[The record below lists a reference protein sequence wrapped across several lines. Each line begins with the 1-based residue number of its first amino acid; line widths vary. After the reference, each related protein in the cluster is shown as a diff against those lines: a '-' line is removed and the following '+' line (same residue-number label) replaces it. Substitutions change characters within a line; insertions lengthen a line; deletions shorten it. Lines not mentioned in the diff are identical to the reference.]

1 MFILANLGKSRD
13 LIVAFKQ
20 PSGPERVFP
29 HLANYADS
37 R

>member
-1 MFILANLGKSRD
+1 MFILVNLGKSRD
-13 LIVAFKQ
+13 LIAAFKQ

-29 HLANYADS
+29 RLADYADS